1 METITSHI
9 WIHSP
14 KHTLCYLSLFLLC
27 VFVCR
32 FLLFPLRVLVY
43 YTMIPKNRNTELKLF
58 SWFMYWLYS
67 IVTTKV
73 TVISSEEN
81 DKLSNINLLQN
92 YFIDYT
98 LREHTSQEI
107 TQIIP
112 EKKFFSKNDIYEMFP
127 IAANGDNREN
137 RDHKKDDVVT
147 DPFIGEFYPDNEFS
161 DVDFN
166 DDDDDDGND
175 DQHHTYLIGHDEIM
189 TRVQMQEFKDEIH
202 AQSLVLKEGLEEV
215 MRKDLRIN
223 VASITQD
230 IKKEFNMFKKTLAQ
244 DINGLK
250 DDLFIFK
257 SDIHTVK
264 VGTLQINDDF
274 NMLKEE
280 LNNSPSTAMKLE
292 SEELVNIHDGLNIL
306 KESVNTVKEGS
317 RQLEIIY
324 DDLIMLKESWT
335 SFKQDTKYYHD
346 DDDDDDNYNNN
357 NNNLRNEDFNV
368 VKEVMTIVTRG
379 TQQLDN
385 YIQEEFTTVRNEI
398 TALKLGT
405 KQMNEDLS
413 TLKDDV
419 SMMKKGTETMYQE
432 LNELRQEIS
441 SVKQGM
447 SEILHLL
454 KSYNQDN
461 NNNGSMTSFFF

>member
-1 METITSHI
+1 
-9 WIHSP
+9 
-14 KHTLCYLSLFLLC
+14 
-27 VFVCR
+27 
-32 FLLFPLRVLVY
+32 
-43 YTMIPKNRNTELKLF
+43 MIPKNRNTELKLF
-58 SWFMYWLYS
+58 SWFINWLYS

-127 IAANGDNREN
+127 IVANGDNREN
-137 RDHKKDDVVT
+137 RDHKIDDVMT
-147 DPFIGEFYPDNEFS
+147 DHFIGEFYPDNEFS
-161 DVDFN
+161 DVDLN
-166 DDDDDDGND
+166 DDDDGDD
-175 DQHHTYLIGHDEIM
+175 DQHHTYMIGHDEIM

-223 VASITQD
+223 VASINQD

-264 VGTLQINDDF
+264 VGTLQINNDF
-274 NMLKEE
+274 NMLKEG
-280 LNNSPSTAMKLE
+280 LNNSSSSAMKLE
-292 SEELVNIHDGLNIL
+292 SEELVNIHDDLNIL

-317 RQLEIIY
+317 RHLEIIY

-335 SFKQDTKYYHD
+335 SFKHDAKHYHD
-346 DDDDDDNYNNN
+346 DDDNNN

-368 VKEVMTIVTRG
+368 IKEVMTIVTQG

-385 YIQEEFTTVRNEI
+385 YIQEELTIVRNEI

-413 TLKDDV
+413 TVKDDV
-419 SMMKKGTETMYQE
+419 SMVKKGTETMYQE

-447 SEILHLL
+447 SEILYLL

-461 NNNGSMTSFFF
+461 NSNGNMRSFFF